1 MSWGIW
7 IIIGIILLIIE
18 FFTMGFVAIFFAIA
32 AIATGIVSIFT
43 DSISIQLLVF
53 CLTSLITAAFGRPV
67 LKKFFKIDE
76 ESQPSNVHA
85 MVNKNG
91 VVVKDITKS
100 QYGQVKVNGDT
111 WTAVSSDGSELLE
124 GTEVNVLAVDGVK
137 LVVKQKNNW

>member
-7 IIIGIILLIIE
+7 IIIGIILLITE

-76 ESQPSNVHA
+76 EAQPSNVHA

-91 VVVKDITKS
+91 VVVKDITS
-100 QYGQVKVNGDT
+100 TQYGQVKVDDDI
-111 WTAVSSDGSELLE
+111 WTAVSSDGSEIFE
-124 GTEVNVLAVDGVK
+124 GTGVNVLAVDGVK